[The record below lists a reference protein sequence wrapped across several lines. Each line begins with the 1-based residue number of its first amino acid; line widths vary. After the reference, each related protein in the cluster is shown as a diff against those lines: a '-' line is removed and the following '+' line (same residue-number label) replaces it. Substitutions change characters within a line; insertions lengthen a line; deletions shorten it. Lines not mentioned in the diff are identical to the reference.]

1 MEKLRGNYRRYRFQS
16 LAAVEAGERGESDPF
31 QQGYDDGFAQG
42 QERGLEQ
49 GLEDGRAQGETRGYE
64 QGYQKGYQEGREAG
78 EQTFTSAM
86 EPLQR
91 LQQEFEALRQQEL
104 SEHTEHLCSLVEQV
118 ARRVIHAELSL
129 NPDQMQKLVEDA
141 LSRMDTRKGD
151 ITVFL
156 SGTDY
161 HNLAKTGTNRIGGYP
176 IQVDDSLTS
185 GDCRLESD
193 QQQQTIRAEER
204 LQHCVGKVRE
214 ELQEDQGG

>member
-1 MEKLRGNYRRYRFQS
+1 MEKLKGNYRRYRFQS
-16 LAAVEAGERGESDPF
+16 LAAVEASERGENDPF
-31 QQGYDDGFAQG
+31 QQGYDAGFAHG

-78 EQTFTSAM
+78 EQVFTQAL

-91 LQQEFEALRQQEL
+91 LQRELETLRQQEL

-118 ARRVIHAELSL
+118 ARRVIRAELSL

-156 SGTDY
+156 SATDY
-161 HNLAKTGTNRIGGYP
+161 QNLARTGINRIGGYP
-176 IQVDDSLTS
+176 IQVDEALAS

-193 QQQQTIRAEER
+193 QQQQSIQAEER
-204 LQHCVGKVRE
+204 LQHCVTKVRE
-214 ELQEDQGG
+214 ELEDPNG